1 MRRVRSV
8 ARLQKAYNESSPGSF
23 RLFFL
28 SPFLLAIFLVWQTC
42 HQTQSISWVVLPGK
56 LDGVVRPLPN
66 TLTLIM
72 GRTWKNFF
80 PECVYF
86 VAKICHRVRFPISWK
101 KLFQSAKNIKA
112 PVVLLWGRQILE
124 NLSLTVGI
132 TAVTVNACQ

>member
-42 HQTQSISWVVLPGK
+42 HPTQSISWVVLPEK
-56 LDGVVRPLPN
+56 LDEVVRPPSQYSYPN
-66 TLTLIM
+66 HGSHL
-72 GRTWKNFF
+72 GNFF